1 MRHISIPQLTAL
13 AEAVPARYRALI
25 LVAGFGGLRWAELVE
40 QAAEVAG
47 KFIVS
52 PPKTDAGR
60 RVVTLPALA
69 VAALAE
75 HLDRYAA
82 PGPDGLVFLSA
93 RGRHLARSSFRRLV
107 WLPAV
112 RKVGGTGCASTTC
125 GTPRRPWPRP
135 PAPPPRS

>member
-1 MRHISIPQLTAL
+1 VGLRRRHIDL
-13 AEAVPARYRALI
+13 AGARLY
-25 LVAGFGGLRWAELVE
+25 VVE
-40 QAAEVAG
+40 EAAEVAG
-47 KFIVS
+47 KSVVG

-69 VAALAE
+69 VTALAE

-93 RGRHLARSSFRRLV
+93 RRKHLARSSFRRLV

-112 RKVGGTGCASTTC
+112 HKVGLDGLRVDDLRHTAATLAAATGATTKELMVRMD
-125 GTPRRPWPRP
+125 TPRRAWRC
-135 PAPPPRS
+135 ATST